1 MDKPK
6 VKCLGANKK
15 FMEFLRETK
24 SVNKA
29 MKMLEEWDVA
39 HNIEIGCVC
48 TDNEYEAELEREW
61 IKDRKRV
68 YAKKKKSSKKKK

>member
-1 MDKPK
+1 MKEK
-6 VKCLGANKK
+6 KFVCEGINKK
-15 FMEFLRETK
+15 FMEFLCETK

-29 MKMLEEWDVA
+29 MKMLEEWDDA

-48 TDNEYEAELEREW
+48 TNNEYEAELEREW

-68 YAKKKKSSKKKK
+68 YAKKKKSKK

>member
-1 MDKPK
+1 MKEK
-6 VKCLGANKK
+6 KFVCEGINKK

-29 MKMLEEWDVA
+29 MKMLEEWETS
-39 HNIEIGCVC
+39 HNIEIGTVC

-61 IKDRKRV
+61 IEDRKRV
-68 YAKKKKSSKKKK
+68 YAKKKKSKK

>member
-1 MDKPK
+1 MKEK
-6 VKCLGANKK
+6 KFVCEGINKK

-39 HNIEIGCVC
+39 HNIEIGCIC
-48 TDNEYEAELEREW
+48 TNNEYEAELEREW

-68 YAKKKKSSKKKK
+68 YAKKKKSKK

>member
-1 MDKPK
+1 MKEK
-6 VKCLGANKK
+6 KFVCEGINKK

-39 HNIEIGCVC
+39 HNIEIGCIC
-48 TDNEYEAELEREW
+48 TNNEYEAELEREW

-68 YAKKKKSSKKKK
+68 YAKTKKSKK

>member
-1 MDKPK
+1 MKEK
-6 VKCLGANKK
+6 KFVCEGINKK

-39 HNIEIGCVC
+39 HNTELGCVC
-48 TDNEYEAELEREW
+48 TNNEYEAELEREW

-68 YAKKKKSSKKKK
+68 YAHKH